1 MPLLHQ
7 KLQNDDSLLE
17 EYTAFKKVWSRFVDR
32 FRRLQCAYDRMAVD
46 TVYGEDSE
54 VARQYDTKYHPELR
68 KLVNELPDPRGQGD
82 AGLRSLVD
90 LLSSKLRAASNSMV
104 AEQVQSAFSSRNTL
118 PKVAAA
124 AFRNK
129 RSRSSVDTSDREAE
143 FDEFMGNIRKL
154 HSEVQT
160 GTFTKKPRYRKSSRP
175 AFRFSESEVRWEDPS
190 KALAYEQ
197 LKEYNSEEDTRD
209 IEEARDAADPDY
221 LSEDGKGG
229 PSVRKG
235 KGKARAQSSSKSK
248 SGERS
253 SRKGK
258 GKSA

>member
-1 MPLLHQ
+1 MLVWAVWCYPDTCLELL
-7 KLQNDDSLLE
+7 
-17 EYTAFKKVWSRFVDR
+17 KVIWSW
-32 FRRLQCAYDRMAVD
+32 AVF
-46 TVYGEDSE
+46 
-54 VARQYDTKYHPELR
+54 
-68 KLVNELPDPRGQGD
+68 PD
-82 AGLRSLVD
+82 
-90 LLSSKLRAASNSMV
+90 
-104 AEQVQSAFSSRNTL
+104 
-118 PKVAAA
+118 AA

-160 GTFTKKPRYRKSSRP
+160 GTFMKKPRYRKSSRP

-190 KALAYEQ
+190 KVLAYEQ